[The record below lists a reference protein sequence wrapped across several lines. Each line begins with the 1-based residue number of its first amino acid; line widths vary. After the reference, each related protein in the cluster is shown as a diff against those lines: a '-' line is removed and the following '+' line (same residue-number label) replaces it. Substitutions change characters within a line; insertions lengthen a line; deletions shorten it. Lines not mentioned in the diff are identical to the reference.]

1 MKLDNLSEP
10 NCVLCQ
16 LVAGKLPSH
25 KVLETDD
32 FLVIHDKYPR
42 AKIHVLVIDKKHR
55 VKKDTV
61 FGKYQKEGYW
71 DKVFKVASQVI
82 KKLGL
87 DKTGYRIEVLGAGLN
102 HFEHEHVHIM
112 SGF

>member
-1 MKLDNLSEP
+1 MSQGSLYQP
-10 NCVLCQ
+10 NCIICQ
-16 LVAGKLPSH
+16 LVQGQLPSR
-25 KVLETDD
+25 KVLETEE
-32 FLVIHDKYPR
+32 FLVIYDKYPR
-42 AKIHVLVIDKKHR
+42 AKIHLLVIDKKHR

-61 FGKYQKEGYW
+61 FGKYKKEGYW
-71 DKVFKVASQVI
+71 DKVFEVVSQTI

-87 DKTGYRIEVLGAGLN
+87 DKTGYRIEILGAGLN